1 MISSNLIMKNKKIE
15 SHSINLPSDYL
26 SLLDSVICK
35 VEVDLTKWLT
45 DLSGRKNWEV
55 WSESESDNYIIFFLK
70 QEDQDAE
77 VTLYNTGYARVDING
92 EAVFQ
97 GDIIEKNASSARL
110 SYYSV
115 ESGEKILLN

>member
-1 MISSNLIMKNKKIE
+1 MKEKKIE
-15 SHSINLPSDYL
+15 SHSIDLPVDYL

-35 VEVDLTKWLT
+35 VEVDLASWLS

-55 WSESESDNYIIFFLK
+55 WSESENDNYIIFFLK
-70 QEDQDAE
+70 QESQEAE
-77 VTLYNTGYARVDING
+77 VVLYNNGYASVDIDG
-92 EAVFQ
+92 KVVFQ
-97 GDIIEKNASSARL
+97 GDITKKNSGSARL

>member
-1 MISSNLIMKNKKIE
+1 MISLNIIMKIKK
-15 SHSINLPSDYL
+15 SKRHSINLPSDYL
-26 SLLDSVICK
+26 SLLDSVVCK
-35 VEVDLTKWLT
+35 VEVDLTQWLT

-70 QEDQDAE
+70 QENQDAE
-77 VTLYNTGYARVDING
+77 VTLYNTGYAMVDING

>member
-1 MISSNLIMKNKKIE
+1 MISLNIIMKIKK
-15 SHSINLPSDYL
+15 SKRHSINLPSDYL
-26 SLLDSVICK
+26 SLLDSVVCK
-35 VEVDLTKWLT
+35 VEVDLTEWLT

-70 QEDQDAE
+70 QENQDAE
-77 VTLYNTGYARVDING
+77 VTLYNTGYAMVDING

>member
-45 DLSGRKNWEV
+45 DLSGRKDWEV
-55 WSESESDNYIIFFLK
+55 WSESENDNYIIFFLK

-97 GDIIEKNASSARL
+97 GDIINKNASSARL

>member
-35 VEVDLTKWLT
+35 VEVDLTEWLT
-45 DLSGRKNWEV
+45 DLSGRKDWEV

-97 GDIIEKNASSARL
+97 GDIINKNASSARL

>member
-1 MISSNLIMKNKKIE
+1 MINSNLIMKNKKIE

-35 VEVDLTKWLT
+35 VEVDLTEWLT
-45 DLSGRKNWEV
+45 DLSGRKDWEV
-55 WSESESDNYIIFFLK
+55 WSESENDNYIIFFLK
-70 QEDQDAE
+70 QEDQNAE

>member
-1 MISSNLIMKNKKIE
+1 MISLNIIMKIKK
-15 SHSINLPSDYL
+15 SKRHSINLPSDYL
-26 SLLDSVICK
+26 SLLDSVVCK
-35 VEVDLTKWLT
+35 VEVDLTQWLT

-70 QEDQDAE
+70 QENQDAE
-77 VTLYNTGYARVDING
+77 VTLYNTGYAMVDING

-110 SYYSV
+110 NYYSV

>member
-45 DLSGRKNWEV
+45 DLSGRKDWEV

-77 VTLYNTGYARVDING
+77 ITLYNTGYARVDING

-97 GDIIEKNASSARL
+97 GDIINKNASSARL

>member
-45 DLSGRKNWEV
+45 DLSGRKDWEV
-55 WSESESDNYIIFFLK
+55 WSESENDNYIIFFLK
-70 QEDQDAE
+70 QEDQNAE

>member
-97 GDIIEKNASSARL
+97 GDIIKKNASSARL

>member
-35 VEVDLTKWLT
+35 VEVDLTEWLT
-45 DLSGRKNWEV
+45 DLSGRKDWEV
-55 WSESESDNYIIFFLK
+55 WSESENDNYIIFFLK
-70 QEDQDAE
+70 QEDQNAE

-97 GDIIEKNASSARL
+97 GDIIEKNSRSAHL
-110 SYYSV
+110 SYYNV

>member
-1 MISSNLIMKNKKIE
+1 MISLNIIMKIKNSKR
-15 SHSINLPSDYL
+15 HSINLPSDYL
-26 SLLDSVICK
+26 SLLDSVVCK
-35 VEVDLTKWLT
+35 VEVDLTQWLT

-70 QEDQDAE
+70 QENQDAE
-77 VTLYNTGYARVDING
+77 VTLYNTGYAMVDING

-110 SYYSV
+110 NYYSV

>member
-45 DLSGRKNWEV
+45 DLSGRKDWEV

-97 GDIIEKNASSARL
+97 GDIINKNASSARL

>member
-1 MISSNLIMKNKKIE
+1 MISLNIIMKIKK
-15 SHSINLPSDYL
+15 SKRHSISLPSDYL
-26 SLLDSVICK
+26 SWLDSVVCK
-35 VEVDLTKWLT
+35 VEVDLTEWLS

-70 QEDQDAE
+70 QENQDAE

-97 GDIIEKNASSARL
+97 GEIIEKNASSARL